1 MDPRDQYNMQ
11 KTLQRTL
18 LIIKPDAIRRGL
30 MGEIVH
36 RIEVD
41 GFQIVAMRMTRLTE
55 RQARGFYRAHKAKPF
70 YEPLCK
76 FMTSGRCILCV
87 LEREQAI
94 ANLRQLVGNTNPKEA
109 AFGSIRHDY
118 ATDTRQNCVHASD
131 SPESAHREIGYFFR
145 PPALARIRHGLRSI
159 YRLPFVKR

>member
-1 MDPRDQYNMQ
+1 ME
-11 KTLQRTL
+11 RTL
-18 LIIKPDAIRRGL
+18 LIIKPDAVRRGL
-30 MGEIVH
+30 VGEIVH

-41 GFQIVAMRMTRLTE
+41 GFAMVAVRMTQLTM
-55 RQARGFYRAHKAKPF
+55 RQARGFYAMHRRKPF

-87 LEREQAI
+87 VERQGAI
-94 ANLRQLVGNTNPKEA
+94 ASLRQLVGSTNPKEA
-109 AFGSIRHDY
+109 AFGTIRRDY

-131 SPESAHREIGYFFR
+131 SPASAQREIGFFFK
-145 PPALARIRHGLRSI
+145 PPALARITRRLKGI

>member
-1 MDPRDQYNMQ
+1 ME
-11 KTLQRTL
+11 RTL
-18 LIIKPDAIRRGL
+18 LIIKPDAVRRGL
-30 MGEIVH
+30 VGEILH

-41 GFQIVAMRMTRLTE
+41 GFAILAMRMAHLTM
-55 RQARGFYRAHKAKPF
+55 RQARGFYSVHRHKPF

-76 FMTSGRCILCV
+76 FMTSGRCVLCV
-87 LEREQAI
+87 LEREGAI
-94 ANLRQLVGNTNPKEA
+94 ASLRQLVGSTNPKEA

-131 SPESAHREIGYFFR
+131 SPASAQREIGFFFK
-145 PPALARIRHGLRSI
+145 PSALARISHRLRKI

>member
-1 MDPRDQYNMQ
+1 ME
-11 KTLQRTL
+11 RTL
-18 LIIKPDAIRRGL
+18 LIIKPDAVRRGL
-30 MGEIVH
+30 IGEILH

-41 GFQIVAMRMTRLTE
+41 GFSIIAMKMTQLTM
-55 RQARGFYRAHKAKPF
+55 RQARGFYAVHRHKPF

-76 FMTSGRCILCV
+76 FMTSGRCVLCV
-87 LEREQAI
+87 LERDNAI
-94 ANLRQLVGNTNPKEA
+94 ASLRQLVGSTNPKEA

-131 SPESAHREIGYFFR
+131 SPESARREIAFFFQ
-145 PPALARIRHGLRSI
+145 PSALARITRRLKGI

>member
-1 MDPRDQYNMQ
+1 MQ

-18 LIIKPDAIRRGL
+18 LIIKPDAVRRGL

-41 GFQIVAMRMTRLTE
+41 GFQIVALRMTRLTE
-55 RQARGFYRAHKAKPF
+55 RQARGFYSMHRAKPF
-70 YEPLCK
+70 YQPLCK
-76 FMTSGRCILCV
+76 FMTSGRCVVCV
-87 LEREQAI
+87 LEREGAI
-94 ANLRQLVGNTNPKEA
+94 ESLRQLVGKTNPKEA

-131 SPESAHREIGYFFR
+131 SPESAAREIGFFFK
-145 PPALARIRHGLRSI
+145 PSAFSRIRHGLKKI

>member
-1 MDPRDQYNMQ
+1 MSHQIS
-11 KTLQRTL
+11 QRTL
-18 LIIKPDAIRRGL
+18 LIIKPDAVRRGL

-36 RIEVD
+36 RVEVD
-41 GFQIVAMRMTRLTE
+41 GFQIAAMRMLRMSE
-55 RQARGFYRAHKAKPF
+55 GQAQGFYKMHKHKPF

-76 FMTSGRCILCV
+76 FMSSGRCVVCV
-87 LEREQAI
+87 LERENAI
-94 ANLRQLVGNTNPKEA
+94 ESLRQLVGKTNPKEA

-131 SPESAHREIGYFFR
+131 SPESAQREIGFFFK
-145 PPALARIRHGLRSI
+145 PSALNRIKHGLKKI